1 MRSLAVLLVM
11 MRLASASPCDLPDE
25 AAHFQRWRL
34 GWTVT
39 YGALTVGQASLA
51 LARWN
56 PLGTYDTRFRDTL
69 VVGAVE
75 SGLGTIAMVLTP
87 RITGETA
94 CDKAGAIERTLF
106 WGGHAGNLVVNLTGS
121 LILAHETTWSA
132 GVVSFALGYPI
143 GLLNTYT
150 MPRGAWHAMR
160 LVPTGNGVALAG
172 TF

>member
-1 MRSLAVLLVM
+1 MKILGVLGVLVGARSAQ
-11 MRLASASPCDLPDE
+11 ASPCEP
-25 AAHFQRWRL
+25 HFERWRV

-39 YGALTVGQASLA
+39 YGALTAGQAGLA
-51 LARWN
+51 IARWN
-56 PLGTYDTRFRDTL
+56 PLGTYDRQFRDTL

-75 SGLGTIAMVLTP
+75 SGLGTLAMVLAP
-87 RITGETA
+87 RLGDDCARAGE
-94 CDKAGAIERTLF
+94 IERTLF
-106 WGGHAGNLVVNLTGS
+106 WAGHAGNLVVNLAGS

-150 MPRGAWHAMR
+150 MPRGAWHALR
-160 LVPTGNGVALAG
+160 LVPTANGVALAG

>member
-1 MRSLAVLLVM
+1 MLLCVLVAARSAQ
-11 MRLASASPCDLPDE
+11 AAPCEP
-25 AAHFQRWRL
+25 HFERWRI
-34 GWTVT
+34 GWTIT
-39 YGALTVGQASLA
+39 YGALAAGQAGLA
-51 LARWN
+51 IAKWN
-56 PLGTYDTRFRDTL
+56 PLGTYDRQFRDTL

-75 SGLGTIAMVLTP
+75 SGLGTLAMVLTP
-87 RITGETA
+87 RIDEEA
-94 CDKAGAIERTLF
+94 DCAKAGAIERTLF
-106 WGGHAGNLVVNLTGS
+106 WGGHAGNLVVNLAGG

-132 GVVSFALGYPI
+132 GAVSFALGYSV

>member
-1 MRSLAVLLVM
+1 LLVV
-11 MRLASASPCDLPDE
+11 RSASAAPCDLTTERHDE
-25 AAHFQRWRL
+25 AAHFERWRI
-34 GWTVT
+34 GWTVA
-39 YGALTVGQASLA
+39 YGALTAGQAGLA

-56 PLGTYDTRFRDTL
+56 PLGTYDRQFRDTL

-75 SGLGTIAMVLTP
+75 SGLGTLAMVLAP
-87 RITGETA
+87 RIADDTPCA
-94 CDKAGAIERTLF
+94 KAGALERTLF
-106 WGGHAGNLVVNLTGS
+106 WSSHAGNLVVNAAGS

-143 GLLNTYT
+143 GLLSTYT

-160 LVPTGNGVALAG
+160 IVPTGTGLALAG